1 MLLIVILLPLLLG
14 TLLTFWIGR
23 LQDGQLGSQYRRGL
37 TASVAGLVTLGSLA
51 ILLKEAPAVFAGQ
64 PLLNHWAWLPD
75 LGLNIS
81 FRMDGLA
88 LMFALMITI
97 IGLLIMTYAHT
108 YLSKTDSVA
117 KFYSLLMLFMA
128 AMLGIVLSDNLL
140 LLIIFWELTSISS
153 FLLVGYWSHKLE
165 ARSGARM
172 ALTVTGGG
180 GLAMLA
186 GFMLLG
192 EIAGTYEISQMTAQA
207 SLIQA
212 HAWFTPAL
220 ILILIGCFTKSA
232 QFPFHFWLP
241 DAMAA
246 PTPVSG
252 YLHSATM
259 VKAGVF
265 MLARLYPILGG
276 AALFQYLVT
285 GTGLITLLFAAFIA
299 LFKHDL
305 KGLLAYSTISHLGLI
320 VCLLGLGSPLAAVAA
335 IFHILNHATFKA
347 GLFMLAGIIDHETG
361 TRDLRKLGG
370 LWSLLPWTATL
381 SMVAAASM
389 AGVPLTGGFIS
400 KEMFFTE
407 AVNGTAGWVHI
418 VMPIAVTLAGICSVA
433 YSLRFVHDVYFNT
446 PDGLPAQHLPNPHPH
461 EPPLLMKAPV
471 ALLGLLGIV
480 VGLLPAL
487 TFGPMVALA
496 AAAVTGQPLPEYY
509 LSIWHGFNL
518 PLLMSLIALAAGAAL
533 YFALIKNNRLHR
545 IESEQW
551 FGRWRGRTVFDGLI
565 NGLFHVAGVITHHLE
580 NGSLQR
586 YLACLIGALLIGMA
600 AVFWGE
606 PITTGTRELLP
617 ASLLSIVVWL
627 LLIASCGVLV
637 VQHHARLQTVVV
649 LGVVGLVTSLVFLYF
664 SAPDLALT
672 QLSVELVTTVLL
684 LMGLALLPQHTP
696 RESSLARRWRDA
708 GLAGAAG
715 LGVAWVAWLM
725 LTRDSQSISWYLLEQ
740 SYPLG
745 GGTNVVNVILVDF
758 RGYDTWGE
766 VTVLGIAALG
776 VLAMLDG
783 MHSTRL
789 TQDPAGRRWTF
800 AQLPLLL
807 RVVASVALP
816 LALVFSLYIFM
827 RGHNMP
833 GGGFIAGLITAT
845 ALVMQYM
852 ALGQARAEQ
861 LLQAWHGRRFER
873 WIGAGLL
880 IAGLAGVLSFWFG
893 RPYMTSGNTHV
904 YVPVFG
910 DFHLASAVIFDFGV
924 YLTVVGA
931 TLLSI
936 SVLGAVS
943 DTDLAATPSAK
954 NPKNPKSPS
963 TPKGAAS

>member
-1 MLLIVILLPLLLG
+1 VLLIVILLPLLLG
-14 TLLTFWIGR
+14 TLLSFWVGR
-23 LQDGQLGSQYRRGL
+23 LHDGQLGSQYRRGL
-37 TASVAGLVTLGSLA
+37 TASVAGLVTLGSLG
-51 ILLKEAPAVFAGQ
+51 ILLQEAPAVFAGQ
-64 PLLNHWAWLPD
+64 PLMNHWAWLPE

-97 IGLLIMTYAHT
+97 IGLLIITYAHT

-153 FLLVGYWSHKLE
+153 FLLVGYWSHKPE

-407 AVNGTAGWVHI
+407 AVSGTAGWAHI
-418 VMPIAVTLAGICSVA
+418 VMPLAVTLAGICSVA

-471 ALLGLLGIV
+471 ALLAALGIV

-496 AAAVTGQPLPEYY
+496 AAAVTGQPLPEYH

-518 PLLMSLIALAAGAAL
+518 PLLMSVIALAAGAAL

-551 FGRWRGRTVFDGLI
+551 FGRWRGRTIFDGLI
-565 NGLFHVAGVITHHLE
+565 NGLFQVAGVVTRHLE

-617 ASLLSIVVWL
+617 ASLLALVVWL
-627 LLIASCGVLV
+627 LLIASCVVLV

-696 RESSLARRWRDA
+696 RESSVARRWRDA
-708 GLAGAAG
+708 GLAAAAG

-725 LTRDSQSISWYLLEQ
+725 LTRDGQSISWYLLEQ

-845 ALVMQYM
+845 ALVVQYM

-873 WIGAGLL
+873 WIGVGLL

-943 DTDLAATPSAK
+943 DTDIAATPNAK
-954 NPKNPKSPS
+954 NPKKPKSPS
-963 TPKGAAS
+963 TPKGATS

>member
-14 TLLTFWIGR
+14 TLLTFWVGR
-23 LQDGQLGSQYRRGL
+23 LQDGQFGSQYRRGL
-37 TASVAGLVTLGSLA
+37 TATVAGLVTLGSLG

-64 PLLNHWAWLPD
+64 PLMNHWAWLPE

-97 IGLLIMTYAHT
+97 IGLLIITYAYT

-153 FLLVGYWSHKLE
+153 FLLVGYWSHKPE

-192 EIAGTYEISQMTAQA
+192 QIAGTYEISQMTAQA

-299 LFKHDL
+299 IFKHDL

-335 IFHILNHATFKA
+335 VFHILNHATFKA

-407 AVNGTAGWVHI
+407 AVTGTAGWAHL
-418 VMPIAVTLAGICSVA
+418 VMPIAVTLAGICSVV
-433 YSLRFVHDVYFNT
+433 YSLRFVHDVYFNA
-446 PDGLPAQHLPNPHPH
+446 PAKDLPNSHPH

-471 ALLGLLGIV
+471 ALLAALGIV

-518 PLLMSLIALAAGAAL
+518 PLLMSVIALAAGAAL
-533 YFALIKNNRLHR
+533 YFILIKNQRLHR

-551 FGRWRGRTVFDGLI
+551 FGQWRGKNIFDHII
-565 NGLFHVAGVITHHLE
+565 NGLFRVAGVITHALE

-586 YLACLIGALLIGMA
+586 YLACLIGALLIGMGLL
-600 AVFWGE
+600 FWGD

-617 ASLLSIVVWL
+617 ASLLAVVVWL
-627 LLIASCGVLV
+627 LLIASCVVLV
-637 VQHHARLQTVVV
+637 LQHHARLQTVVV

-696 RESSLARRWRDA
+696 RESSVARRWRDA

-715 LGVAWVAWLM
+715 LGVAWLAWLI
-725 LTRDSQSISWYLLEQ
+725 LTRDGQSISWYLLEQ

-776 VLAMLDG
+776 VMAMLDG
-783 MHSTRL
+783 MHSQRL
-789 TQDPAGRRWTF
+789 TQDLDGRRWTF
-800 AQLPLLL
+800 AALPLLL

-845 ALVMQYM
+845 ALVVQYM

-873 WIGAGLL
+873 WIGVGLL

-893 RPYMTSGNTHV
+893 RPYLTSGNTHV

-910 DFHLASAVIFDFGV
+910 EFHLASAVIFDLGV

-943 DTDLAATPSAK
+943 DTETTS
-954 NPKNPKSPS
+954 KSPN
-963 TPKGAAS
+963 GAA

>member
-14 TLLTFWIGR
+14 TLLTFWVGR
-23 LQDGQLGSQYRRGL
+23 LQNGQLRGL
-37 TASVAGLVTLGSLA
+37 TATVAGLVTVASLG
-51 ILLKEAPAVFAGQ
+51 ILLNEAPAVFAGQ
-64 PLLNHWAWLPD
+64 PLINHWAWLPE

-97 IGLLIMTYAHT
+97 IGSLIIVYAHT

-117 KFYSLLMLFMA
+117 KFYSLMMLFMA

-153 FLLVGYWSHKLE
+153 FLLVGYWGHKPE

-186 GFMLLG
+186 GFILLG

-220 ILILIGCFTKSA
+220 LLILIGCFTKSA

-335 IFHILNHATFKA
+335 VFHILNHATFKA
-347 GLFMLAGIIDHETG
+347 GLFMLAGIVDHETG
-361 TRDLRKLGG
+361 SRDLRKLGG
-370 LWSLLPWTATL
+370 LWSLMPWTATL

-389 AGVPLTGGFIS
+389 AGVPLTGGFLS

-407 AVNGTAGWVHI
+407 AVVGTSGWAHI
-418 VMPIAVTLAGICSVA
+418 IMPLAVTLAGICSVA

-446 PDGLPAQHLPNPHPH
+446 TGNAPAKDLPNPHPH

-471 ALLGLLGIV
+471 AILAALGIV

-496 AAAVTGQPLPEYY
+496 AAAVTGQPLPDYY

-518 PLLMSLIALAAGAAL
+518 PLLMSVIALAVGVAL
-533 YFALIKNNRLHR
+533 YFALIKHNRLHR

-551 FGRWRGRTVFDGLI
+551 FGKLRGKTIFDSLI
-565 NGLFHVAGVITHHLE
+565 NGLFQTAGLITRYLE

-586 YLACLIGALLIGMA
+586 YLAWLVGATIIGVAAAL
-600 AVFWGE
+600 WGE
-606 PITTGTRELLP
+606 PISTGTRELLP
-617 ASLLSIVVWL
+617 ASGLAIVVWL
-627 LLIASCGVLV
+627 LLLVSCAVLAA
-637 VQHHARLQTVVV
+637 QHHQRLQTVVV
-649 LGVVGLVTSLVFLYF
+649 LGVVGLVTSLAFVQF

-684 LMGLALLPQHTP
+684 LMGLALLPQQTP
-696 RESSLARRWRDA
+696 RESSQLRRWRDA
-708 GLAGAAG
+708 GLAIAG
-715 LGVAWVAWLM
+715 GIGVTWLAWLI
-725 LTRDSQSISWYLLEQ
+725 LSRDGQSISWYLLEQ

-745 GGTNVVNVILVDF
+745 GGTNAVNVILVDF

-783 MHSTRL
+783 MHTRRPL
-789 TQDPAGRRWTF
+789 HDPAGRAWTF
-800 AQLPLLL
+800 TELPLML

-833 GGGFIAGLITAT
+833 GGGFIAGLITAV
-845 ALVMQYM
+845 ALVVQYM

-861 LLQAWHGRRFER
+861 LLKAMQGRRYEC
-873 WIGAGLL
+873 WLGYGLL
-880 IAGLAGVLSFWFG
+880 IAGLSGVLSFWFG
-893 RPYMTSGNTHV
+893 RPYLTSGNT
-904 YVPVFG
+904 YVQVPIFG
-910 DFHLASAVIFDFGV
+910 EFHLASAVIFDLGV

-936 SVLGAVS
+936 SVLGAAS
-943 DTDLAATPSAK
+943 DEPNTTQQAPT
-954 NPKNPKSPS
+954 
-963 TPKGAAS
+963 GAEK

>member
-1 MLLIVILLPLLLG
+1 MLMIVILLPLLLG

-23 LQDGQLGSQYRRGL
+23 LYAGRLRGL
-37 TASVAGLVTLGSLA
+37 TAGAAGLVTLGSLA
-51 ILLKEAPAVFAGQ
+51 ILLTEAPAVFAGQ
-64 PLLNHWAWLPD
+64 PVFNHWTWLPE

-97 IGLLIMTYAHT
+97 IGFLIIVYAHS
-108 YLSKTDSVA
+108 YLSKKDSVA

-140 LLIIFWELTSISS
+140 LLIVFWELTSISS
-153 FLLVGYWSHKLE
+153 FLLVGYWSDKPE

-186 GFMLLG
+186 GFILLG
-192 EIAGTYEISQMTAQA
+192 EIAGTYEISQMAAQA
-207 SLIQA
+207 SVIQA

-276 AALFQYLVT
+276 AALFQYVVT

-299 LFKHDL
+299 IFKHDL

-407 AVNGTAGWVHI
+407 AVNGTAGWAHI
-418 VMPIAVTLAGICSVA
+418 VMPLAVTLAGICSVA

-446 PDGLPAQHLPNPHPH
+446 PNKAPANDLPNPHPH

-471 ALLGLLGIV
+471 ALLAGLGIV
-480 VGLLPAL
+480 VGILPAL

-496 AAAVTGQPLPEYY
+496 AAAVTGQPLPDYY

-518 PLLMSLIALAAGAAL
+518 PLLMSAVALLAGAAL
-533 YFALIKNNRLHR
+533 YFTLIKQQRLHR

-551 FGRWRGRTVFDGLI
+551 FGKLRGRLIFDQI
-565 NGLFHVAGVITHHLE
+565 VNGLFQAAGLITRYLE

-586 YLACLIGALLIGMA
+586 YLAWLLVAISVGVTGML
-600 AVFWGE
+600 WGE
-606 PITTGTRELLP
+606 SISTGSRELLP
-617 ASLLSIVVWL
+617 ASGLAIVVWL
-627 LLIASCGVLV
+627 LLIASCVVLV
-637 VQHHARLQTVVV
+637 MQHHQRLQTVVV
-649 LGVVGLVTSLVFLYF
+649 LGVVGLVTSLVFLQF

-696 RESSLARRWRDA
+696 RESSPLRRWRDA
-708 GLAGAAG
+708 GLAVIGG
-715 LGVAWVAWLM
+715 LGVTWLAWLI
-725 LTRDSQSISWYLLEQ
+725 LTRDGQSISWYLLEQ

-745 GGTNVVNVILVDF
+745 GGTNTVNVILVDF

-783 MHSTRL
+783 MHTRRS
-789 TQDPAGRRWTF
+789 QYDPEGRAWTF
-800 AQLPLLL
+800 EQLPLML

-833 GGGFIAGLITAT
+833 GGGFIAGLITAV
-845 ALVMQYM
+845 ALVVQYM

-861 LLQAWHGRRFER
+861 LLQALQGRRFER
-873 WIGAGLL
+873 WIGCGLL
-880 IAGLAGVLSFWFG
+880 IAGLSGVLSFWFG
-893 RPYMTSGNTHV
+893 RPYMTSGNTYLH
-904 YVPVFG
+904 VPVFG
-910 DFHLASAVIFDFGV
+910 EFHLASAVIFDLGV

-936 SVLGAVS
+936 SVLGAAS
-943 DTDLAATPSAK
+943 DQPDVTQHDP
-954 NPKNPKSPS
+954 N
-963 TPKGAAS
+963 GAEK